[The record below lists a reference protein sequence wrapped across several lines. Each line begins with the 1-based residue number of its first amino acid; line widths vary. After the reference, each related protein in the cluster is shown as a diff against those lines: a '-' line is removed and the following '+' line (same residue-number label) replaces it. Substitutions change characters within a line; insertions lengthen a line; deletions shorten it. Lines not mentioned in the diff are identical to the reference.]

1 MPIRTSLSLVLLILL
16 QGTFSTVAR
25 AADTSERL
33 VAKANFMMS
42 RGHYAEARQILKSV
56 LTGSPKSTHV
66 LCLLGSTYLN
76 ADDNSQALSRG
87 FPVAIKYYQQAVAI
101 DPECGEA
108 YRHLADCANINGDYP
123 EALKMATKAIQAK
136 QPSPTAYR
144 ERAVALTS
152 LNRHKEALADI
163 EQLIKYEPNKLEVL
177 LMKGSVLENQGN
189 YQEALSVYRQSEKIK
204 NDDGIKYR
212 QIQCLSKSGQKK
224 EAIAMLDQMLVAHPN
239 DDAALHKRAKMKAK
253 AGDTKGAIDDYTKA
267 IKSLSTAS
275 LLIERANLYDKLG
288 QKDLARRD
296 RQQAERD

>member
-66 LCLLGSTYLN
+66 LCLLGSTYLT

-189 YQEALSVYRQSEKIK
+189 YQEALSVYRQAEKIK

-239 DDAALHKRAKMKAK
+239 DDAALHKRAKMKAE
-253 AGDTKGAIDDYTKA
+253 AGDTKGAIDDYTRA